1 MVINKLES
9 EFMDTIDI
17 NKHQDFADTG
27 SNAINVTDLVE
38 SLGKRLNQRS
48 ENDFKKEL
56 EDLLKIIEDAFKP
69 KMYAKEVVNGI
80 SVEWQCY
87 GEELHNNISFVKDI
101 VNKYLEGKI
110 GLCYNLIDEW
120 WKGKDEKLGTIS
132 RLLETDSVKR
142 GTTYFR
148 MRTKDDTQFKIEDMF
163 HVPFEK
169 RGKVGNERY
178 SVSGFPCLYMG
189 SSFYVCWEEMGRPDL
204 KDIVVSSLRCTT
216 SDIRLLDLR
225 FPPKIEN
232 KVQLE
237 NFLVLLPI
245 IVACSIM
252 VRKSDKDSKFKAEYI
267 LPQLILHSIIQAT
280 GNDYRYDGII
290 YTTTKSNRFF
300 EDPSLLENVV
310 IPVKKTDTKGQCP
323 TLSKWF
329 MITPP
334 LYLEREMMKNPTDFT
349 LTYTERYE
357 YEASIFGMAE
367 AVIKKITPQ
376 RVEVPSTK

>member
-1 MVINKLES
+1 MI
-9 EFMDTIDI
+9 DTIDLTTFR
-17 NKHQDFADTG
+17 HQEDGAD
-27 SNAINVTDLVE
+27 NVVNVEDLVVTL
-38 SLGKRLNQRS
+38 SNRLNQRS
-48 ENDFKKEL
+48 DEEFKEEL
-56 EDLLKIIEDAFKP
+56 KDLLKIIKTAFKS
-69 KMYAKEVVNGI
+69 KSYATFGKDISIEPQCFRKDLLRNLKFVGDVVNNYLDGK
-80 SVEWQCY
+80 VGQCY
-87 GEELHNNISFVKDI
+87 HMIE
-101 VNKYLEGKI
+101 
-110 GLCYNLIDEW
+110 EW
-120 WKGKDEKLGTIS
+120 WIGSDKELGMVS
-132 RLLETDSVKR
+132 RLPASYCLKKDSK
-142 GTTYFR
+142 YYR
-148 MRTKDDTQFKIEDMF
+148 MRIKDDTEFTIKDMF

-204 KDIVVSSLRCTT
+204 KDIVASSLLCTEN
-216 SDIRLLDLR
+216 DIRLLDLR
-225 FPPKIEN
+225 FPPKIDDKN
-232 KVQLE
+232 QLE

-267 LPQLILHSIIQAT
+267 LPQLILHSIIQAI